1 MLEVYDLERK
11 KVAILE
17 NAYNVEEDKKIN
29 SLWTLSFQL
38 PEDDKKIE
46 YCNTFWYVRYDNGE
60 LYRIMPQTRISE
72 ETGEYTFQCEHVLAT
87 LLDNVLFGTHVVGN
101 IGTDTETCIN
111 YILDHQLE
119 KNWKLGLCEFTNQ
132 YEYCWENENLLSA
145 LFSIAT
151 PFADPYIWV
160 TDTSSYPWVVNLK
173 RIEDGLPEVYVTLK
187 KNLLSYQ
194 TEDAPEQI
202 CTRLYPLGYGEG
214 VNQLGITDVNGG
226 SPYIQS
232 PKKITDKYGIVER
245 VWIDRRYENP
255 DSLLAAA
262 KKMLLELQ
270 EPVNQ
275 YEIGYQE
282 LNENDY
288 GLIDVGKRL
297 QIRYKNDIVDTIITG
312 VNNKYEEIQSS
323 SLEVANRSIDIAST
337 VADLADRQRIEM
349 AYAQGATQLYAQSL
363 QANCDSKNGA
373 IMSFFIPDEM
383 RIVNSVKVK
392 IKSESFRAYSKATSV
407 EEEQEET
414 SKKNEE
420 EVLTSDGGGGIKE
433 TTKDGGGVTRE
444 TGDSGINVTWVR
456 PNTYES
462 EGHVHQYERV
472 NSHQHEVTIP
482 DHTHVVELEDHKH
495 DVTIPSHTHSF
506 IIPAHN
512 HDIVPGIYTF
522 GNPKSISVKINGKTV
537 MQIQDVNAELDIT
550 EYLIDEERGTIPRG
564 TWHDIEIVPD
574 DLAYIMIDMY
584 VQGFIQSRGDATV

>member
-119 KNWKLGLCEFTNQ
+119 KNWKLGACEFTNQ

-194 TEDAPEQI
+194 KEDAPEQI

-232 PKKITDKYGIVER
+232 PKKITDKYGIIER

-255 DSLLAAA
+255 NSLLAAA

-270 EPVNQ
+270 EPINQ

-323 SLEVANRSIDIAST
+323 SLEIANRSIDIAST

-392 IKSESFRAYSKATSV
+392 IKSESFRAYSKATSA
-407 EEEQEET
+407 EEEQKET
-414 SKKNEE
+414 SEKNEE
-420 EVLTSDGGGGIKE
+420 EALTSDGGGGIKE
-433 TTKDGGGVTRE
+433 TTKDGGGVTKE
-444 TGDSGINVTWVR
+444 TGASGINVTWVQ

-472 NSHQHEVTIP
+472 NSHQHEVVIP

-495 DVTIPSHTHSF
+495 NVTIPSHTHSF
-506 IIPAHN
+506 IIPEHN

-564 TWHDIEIVPD
+564 TWHDIEIVPN
-574 DLAYIMIDMY
+574 DLAYVMIDMY

>member
-17 NAYNVEEDKKIN
+17 NAYNVEEEKKIN

-226 SPYIQS
+226 SPYVQS
-232 PKKITDKYGIVER
+232 PKKITDKYGIIER

-270 EPVNQ
+270 EPINQ

-373 IMSFFIPDEM
+373 IMSFFLPDEM
-383 RIVNSVKVK
+383 RIVNFVKVK
-392 IKSESFRAYSKATSV
+392 IKSESFRAYSKATSA

-414 SKKNEE
+414 SGKNEE

-433 TTKDGGGVTRE
+433 TTKDGGGVTKE
-444 TGDSGINVTWVR
+444 TGDSGINVTWVQ
-456 PNTYES
+456 PSTYES
-462 EGHVHQYERV
+462 EGHTHQYERV

-564 TWHDIEIVPD
+564 TWHEIEIVPN
-574 DLAYIMIDMY
+574 DLAYVMIDMY

>member
-101 IGTDTETCIN
+101 IGTDTGSCIN
-111 YILDHQLE
+111 YILDHQLK
-119 KNWKLGLCEFTNQ
+119 KNWKLGICEFTNQ

-232 PKKITDKYGIVER
+232 PKKITDKYGIIER

-262 KKMLLELQ
+262 KKMLVELQ
-270 EPVNQ
+270 EPIIQ

-323 SLEVANRSIDIAST
+323 SLEIANRSIDIAST

-407 EEEQEET
+407 EEEQKET
-414 SKKNEE
+414 SEKNEE
-420 EVLTSDGGGGIKE
+420 EAITSDGGGGIKE

-444 TGDSGINVTWVR
+444 TGTSGINVTWVQ

-482 DHTHVVELEDHKH
+482 DHTHEVELEDHKH
-495 DVTIPSHTHSF
+495 EVTIPSHTHSF
-506 IIPAHN
+506 IIPEHN

-564 TWHDIEIVPD
+564 TWHDIEIIPN
-574 DLAYIMIDMY
+574 DLAYVMIDMY

>member
-46 YCNTFWYVRYDNGE
+46 YCNTFWYVRYNNGE

-119 KNWKLGLCEFTNQ
+119 KNWKLGVCEFTNQ

-151 PFADPYIWV
+151 PFTNPYIWV

-194 TEDAPEQI
+194 IEDAPEQI

-214 VNQLGITDVNGG
+214 VNQLGITGVNSG
-226 SPYIQS
+226 SPYVQS
-232 PKKITDKYGIVER
+232 PKKITDKYGIIER
-245 VWIDRRYENP
+245 IWIDRRYENP

-270 EPVNQ
+270 EPIIQ

-392 IKSESFRAYSKATSV
+392 IKSESFRAYSKATSA
-407 EEEQEET
+407 EEEQKET
-414 SKKNEE
+414 SGKNEE
-420 EVLTSDGGGGIKE
+420 EVLTSDGGGGFKE
-433 TTKDGGGVTRE
+433 TTEDGGGVTRE
-444 TGDSGINVTWVR
+444 TGTSGINVTWVQ

-482 DHTHVVELEDHKH
+482 NHTHGIEIEDHKH
-495 DVTIPSHTHSF
+495 NVTIPSHTHSF

-550 EYLIDEERGTIPRG
+550 EYLIDEKRGTIPRG
-564 TWHDIEIVPD
+564 TWHEIEIVPN
-574 DLAYIMIDMY
+574 DLAYVMIDMY

>member
-232 PKKITDKYGIVER
+232 PKKITDKYGIIER

-414 SKKNEE
+414 SEKNEE

-444 TGDSGINVTWVR
+444 TGDSGINVTWVQ

>member
-119 KNWKLGLCEFTNQ
+119 KNWKLGVCEFTNQ

-232 PKKITDKYGIVER
+232 PKKITDKYGIIER

-270 EPVNQ
+270 EPINQ

-323 SLEVANRSIDIAST
+323 SLEIANRSIDIAST

-407 EEEQEET
+407 EEEQKET
-414 SKKNEE
+414 SGKNEE
-420 EVLTSDGGGGIKE
+420 EVLTSDGGGGIRE
-433 TTKDGGGVTRE
+433 TTKGGGGVTKE
-444 TGDSGINVTWVR
+444 TGTSGIDVTWVQ
-456 PNTYES
+456 PYTYES
-462 EGHVHQYERV
+462 EGHTHQYERV
-472 NSHQHEVTIP
+472 NSHRHEVTIP
-482 DHTHVVELEDHKH
+482 DHTHGVELEDHKH
-495 DVTIPSHTHSF
+495 EVTIPSHTHSF
-506 IIPAHN
+506 IIPEHN

-564 TWHDIEIVPD
+564 TWHDIEIVPN
-574 DLAYIMIDMY
+574 DLAYVMIDMY

>member
-17 NAYNVEEDKKIN
+17 NAYNIEEDKKIN

-119 KNWKLGLCEFTNQ
+119 KNWKLGICEFTNQ

-173 RIEDGLPEVYVTLK
+173 RIEEGLPEFYVTLK

-232 PKKITDKYGIVER
+232 PKKITDKYGIIER

-262 KKMLLELQ
+262 KKMLVELQ
-270 EPVNQ
+270 EPIIQ

-323 SLEVANRSIDIAST
+323 SLEIANRSIDIAST

-414 SKKNEE
+414 SEKNEE
-420 EVLTSDGGGGIKE
+420 EAITSDGGGGIRE
-433 TTKDGGGVTRE
+433 TTKSGGGVTEE
-444 TGDSGINVTWVR
+444 TGESGINVTWVQ
-456 PNTYES
+456 PYTYES
-462 EGHVHQYERV
+462 EGHTHQYERV

-482 DHTHVVELEDHKH
+482 DHTHEVELEDHRH
-495 DVTIPSHTHSF
+495 SVTIPSHTHSF
-506 IIPAHN
+506 IIPEHK

-522 GNPKSISVKINGKTV
+522 GNPKSISVKINGKIV

-564 TWHDIEIVPD
+564 TWHEIEIVPN
-574 DLAYIMIDMY
+574 DLAYVMIDMY

>member
-46 YCNTFWYVRYDNGE
+46 YCNTFWYVQYNNGE

-119 KNWKLGLCEFTNQ
+119 KNWKLGVCEFTNQ

-194 TEDAPEQI
+194 TENAPEQI

-226 SPYIQS
+226 SPYVQS
-232 PKKITDKYGIVER
+232 PKKITDKYGIIER

-270 EPVNQ
+270 EPINQ

-323 SLEVANRSIDIAST
+323 SLKIANRSIDIAST

-383 RIVNSVKVK
+383 RIVNSVKIK

-407 EEEQEET
+407 EEEQKET
-414 SKKNEE
+414 SEKNEAE
-420 EVLTSDGGGGIKE
+420 AITSDGGGGIRE
-433 TTKDGGGVTRE
+433 TTKDGGGVTKE
-444 TGDSGINVTWVR
+444 TGESGINVTWVY
-456 PNTYES
+456 PYTYES
-462 EGHVHQYERV
+462 EGHTHQYERV

-482 DHTHVVELEDHKH
+482 DHTHEVVLEDHKH
-495 DVTIPSHTHSF
+495 EVTIPSHTHSF
-506 IIPAHN
+506 IIPEHN

-522 GNPKSISVKINGKTV
+522 GNPKSISVKVNGKTV

-564 TWHDIEIVPD
+564 TWHEIEIVPN
-574 DLAYIMIDMY
+574 DLAYVMIDMY